1 MDEID
6 KNCHAESRKK
16 YRKCNGQVRNEA
28 CVPGAPHRALY
39 DQTVQKSPH
48 KRSEHE
54 VIAAVAHE
62 AFQNPRSKLR
72 GGELQRQHGDRKDS
86 AGYSDHRTRDDGQ
99 DRSGCLG
106 SKRI

>member
-28 CVPGAPHRALY
+28 CVPGAPHRAQY
-39 DQTVQKSPH
+39 DQTVDKSRH

-54 VIAAVAHE
+54 LIASVADE
-62 AFQNPRSKLR
+62 VFQSPRPKLR
-72 GGELQRQHGDRKDS
+72 EGELQRQQGDRED
-86 AGYSDHRTRDDGQ
+86 
-99 DRSGCLG
+99 
-106 SKRI
+106 